1 MRELIVL
8 TCTIKPTSITRTKRL
23 EPELRLADYTNSI
36 NSWLKFTSKRK
47 YDLLIIENSDSVDL
61 LRKFESNENFSIMP
75 VKKDTRSV
83 NEGISGGEFEMLKLG
98 LTDEIL
104 NKYEVIWKVTGR
116 NYVSNAEKVLKFDY
130 ESNLMCERNVFPRHS
145 CDSRV
150 FGMKRDTWKEF
161 LGLNPTFRNDKQ
173 FNSAPHIFDS
183 MEHLLTIFATNL
195 EFSGGRQT
203 ALKNSPIIFGFSGST
218 NKEIMS
224 RKRRILLRIQ
234 TPFRPIINRLL
245 LGISP

>member
-1 MRELIVL
+1 MRQLIVL
-8 TCTIKPTSITRTKRL
+8 TCTIKPTSITQIKRF

-36 NSWLKFTSKRK
+36 NSWLKFVSKRK

-61 LRKFESNENFSIMP
+61 LRKFESNQNFSIMS
-75 VKKDTRSV
+75 VKKDSRSV

-98 LTDEIL
+98 LKDEIL
-104 NKYEVIWKVTGR
+104 DKYEIIWKVTGR

-130 ESNLMCERNVFPRHS
+130 DSNLMCERNFSPRHS

-150 FGMKRDTWKEF
+150 FGMKRDSWKEF
-161 LGLNPTFRNDKQ
+161 LSLNPTFRNDKQ

-203 ALKNSPIIFGFSGST
+203 ALRNSPIIVGSSGST

-224 RKRRILLRIQ
+224 RKRRILLRFQ
-234 TPFRPIINRLL
+234 KPFRPIIKRLL